1 MMKLKSTAI
10 AALVLMSGV
19 GAHAQKASGLSRSPV
34 TGTPVVAQALPE
46 TKVYIVQM
54 KEEPAASYQGT
65 TAGYAATQADPGT
78 SYQSRSPASQAYTSY
93 LRDKQLSVLASV
105 APDAQ
110 VISQFDTAINGF
122 TAVLTAAQA
131 QVLSVNPNVAV
142 VAEDQLVHPV
152 TVSTPTFIGLT
163 APGGIWSQTVNGIAV
178 KGEDMVLGDIDLG
191 IWPESPSYAD
201 HVDANGAPTFNG
213 GTLAYGPPPATY
225 TGTCVAGEAF
235 VPAQACNNKLIGARS
250 YSANLMAGRTFHWSS
265 FNSPRDDLPPHGGH
279 GDHTASTV
287 AGNSLVPAV
296 VNGVPMG
303 AASSSG
309 GASGMAPRAR
319 IAAYKVCFTFVN
331 AAATDGTGSQNS
343 CSQADSMA
351 AIDQAVK
358 DGVNALNFSISGATT
373 TTNDIVEQAFYRAT
387 LAGIFVAAAAGN
399 DGPTNTVN
407 HPSPWLTTVAA
418 ATHDRLLS
426 GNVVLGNAATYT
438 GASLN
443 SSALPSAPLIRAEDA
458 GVGGGNAS
466 LCFTSGDQTTYGTP
480 TGSTLLDPAKVT
492 GKIVICT
499 RGTNARVN
507 KSLEVLTAGGVGMVE
522 VDNGAGLIAEV
533 HSVPTVHV
541 TAADGAAIKAYAA
554 AGGSPTASETA
565 FYFGKQPA
573 PTIASFSGRG
583 PNMADVNVLKPDLAA
598 PGVGVIASVTPAYTQ
613 DQRNQLAAG
622 TLAGTPDWASYDGT
636 SMATPHVT
644 GVALLLKQAHPTWS
658 PAAIKSAL
666 MTTAFDTLDDGLTGM
681 QNGKLAWSQG
691 AGFISPNKAMDPGLV
706 YDMGKADFVKYQ
718 CLTQKALVAASDCT
732 TYGTLD
738 ATYNLNL
745 ASITLGA
752 MTGPTTVTRSVT
764 NVGTSTATYTAT
776 ASVPTMTATVTPA
789 SLTLTP
795 GQTKTFTVA
804 LAPTATTVKF
814 TWNYGS
820 LVWTDGTHVVRS
832 PVQTN
837 LGSAITG
844 PADQVATTVS
854 GSRTF
859 PIRTGFAGKPVAL
872 KGIQDVTMGTPT
884 MLTPNANIDIAA
896 ACKAG
901 NALPSLAVYNF
912 SIPAGTIVARFALRQ
927 ADVSGAT
934 DDNDLAIVAPDGTNQ
949 VSGSSTSHEMV
960 ELLNPAAGNYKVC
973 VQSYAAASGSS
984 THSLSSWI
992 VKPGDTVSPGTFNVL
1007 MPATVYAGGTA
1018 TAGMSWSALL
1028 VGHRY
1033 LGGAQYL
1040 DSSGSP
1046 AAATPISIDTTPGTP
1061 QDVIT
1066 PTSDSK
1072 KGISGV

>member
-10 AALVLMSGV
+10 AAIVLMSGV
-19 GAHAQKASGLSRSPV
+19 AVHAQKTVAARPVSSAPVFTTQAASES
-34 TGTPVVAQALPE
+34 
-46 TKVYIVQM
+46 KVYIVQM
-54 KEEPAASYQGT
+54 KEEPAASYQGQ
-65 TAGYAATQADPGT
+65 TAGYAATQAEAGG
-78 SYQSRSPASQAYTSY
+78 QFNAHSPASQAYSGY
-93 LRDKQLSVLASV
+93 LRDKQLAVLSAT

-110 VISQFDTAINGF
+110 VISQFDTVTNGF
-122 TAVLTAAQA
+122 TAMLTPAQA
-131 QVLSVNPNVAV
+131 LALSMNPNVAV
-142 VAEDQLVHPV
+142 VAEDQLVHAV
-152 TVSTPTFIGLT
+152 TISTPTFLGLT
-163 APGGIWSQTVNGIAV
+163 AAGGIWSQMANGVAV

-201 HVDANGAPTFNG
+201 HVDGSGAPTFSG
-213 GTLAYGPPPATY
+213 GTLAYGPPPATF

-250 YSANLMAGRTFHWSS
+250 YSANLMAGRTFHWTS
-265 FNSPRDDLPPHGGH
+265 FNSPRDDLGGATGHGGH

-287 AGNSLVPAV
+287 AGNSLVPAIV
-296 VNGVPMG
+296 AGVNM
-303 AASSSG
+303 G

-358 DGVNALNFSISGATT
+358 DGVNALNFSISGATN
-373 TTNDIVEQAFYRAT
+373 TTNDLVEQAFYRAT

-418 ATHDRLLS
+418 ATHDRLMA
-426 GNVVLGNAATYT
+426 GDVTLGNAVKYS

-443 SSALPSAPLIRAEDA
+443 VAALPAAALIRAEDA
-458 GVGGGNAS
+458 ALGSGSAI
-466 LCFTSGDQTTYGTP
+466 LCFSDATAAAASGQV
-480 TGSTLLDPAKVT
+480 LLDPAKVH
-492 GKIVICT
+492 GKVVICT
-499 RGTNARVN
+499 RGTNARVD
-507 KSLEVLTAGGVGMVE
+507 KSLAVLNAGGVGMVE
-522 VDNGAGLIAEV
+522 VDNGAGLVAEV

-541 TAADGAAIKAYAA
+541 SAADGAAIKAYAA
-554 AGGSPTASETA
+554 GGGNPTAAESA

-573 PTIASFSGRG
+573 PIIAAFSGRG
-583 PNMADVNVLKPDLAA
+583 PNMADSNVLKPDLAA

-644 GVALLLKQAHPTWS
+644 GVALLLKQAHPSWS

-666 MTTAFDTLDDGLTGM
+666 MTTAFDTLDDGLTAM

-691 AGFISPNKAMDPGLV
+691 AGFINPNKAMDPGLV

-718 CLTQKALVAASDCT
+718 CLTQKALVAAADCT

-745 ASITLGA
+745 ASITIGT

-776 ASVPTMTATVTPA
+776 ASVPTMTTTVTPA
-789 SLTLTP
+789 SLTLAP
-795 GQTKTFTVA
+795 GQTKSFTVA
-804 LAPTATTVKF
+804 LAPTAATIKF
-814 TWNYGS
+814 SWNYGS
-820 LVWTDGTHVVRS
+820 LVWSDGTHSVRS
-832 PVQTN
+832 PMQAN
-837 LGSAITG
+837 LGQSITG
-844 PADQVATTVS
+844 PADQAAITVS

-859 PIRTGFAGKPVAL
+859 AIRTGFAGKASAL
-872 KGIQDVTMGTPT
+872 KGMQDVTMGAATT
-884 MLTPNANIDIAA
+884 LTPNANLDIEA

-901 NALPSLAVYNF
+901 TAKPSLAVYNF
-912 SIPAGTIVARFALRQ
+912 SVPAGTIVARFALRQ

-934 DDNDLAIVAPDGTNQ
+934 DDNDLAIVLPDGTDI
-949 VSGSSTSHEMV
+949 VSGSGTSHEMV
-960 ELLNPAAGNYKVC
+960 EVLNPAAGNYKVC

-984 THSLSSWI
+984 THMLSSWI
-992 VKPGDTVSPGTFNVL
+992 VKPGDTAGGSFNVL
-1007 MPATVYAGGTA
+1007 MPATVYAGGTS
-1018 TAGMSWSALL
+1018 TAGMSWSGLL
-1028 VGHRY
+1028 SGHRY
-1033 LGGAQYL
+1033 LGGAQFL
-1040 DSSGSP
+1040 DASAVP
-1046 AAATPISIDTTPGTP
+1046 AAATPIMIDTTPGTP
-1061 QDVIT
+1061 LETLT
-1066 PTSDSK
+1066 PTSSSK
-1072 KGISGV
+1072 KALAFAN